1 MLTGYTHARRQLSK
15 KQRKKA
21 LDGVGASLSLESSR
35 SSAQLTLAS
44 PPCRPPRPPQP
55 QQAPCR
61 RGRAQEADRLVV
73 CVPLSLAR
81 SDPRA
86 PLTPLSLLIAAAAQA
101 KRERDL
107 ADRKKQKC
115 VSFSALRALLSEL
128 LSELTRPR
136 EQGRRRQEARGQ
148 AQEGAEGR
156 AQGLAGRREPCS
168 AVV

>member
-44 PPCRPPRPPQP
+44 SPCRPPRPPQP

-81 SDPRA
+81 SDPGA

-115 VSFSALRALLSEL
+115 VSFSALRAL

-168 AVV
+168 AVVKLP